1 MFCRMIS
8 IEFWISQYSVK
19 ESNVLEESLKQTH
32 KTLTEYYLIRREHAY
47 GFAVLRVCC
56 WHGISLVCFVYV
68 WASHYIIRIAQK
80 RCFKSWIRTVHKFT
94 EWKLIK
100 WLIYETINASRWE
113 KYLHSASMDSQI
125 SAEKH

>member
-32 KTLTEYYLIRREHAY
+32 KTLTEYYLIWREHAY

-80 RCFKSWIRTVHKFT
+80 RCFKS
-94 EWKLIK
+94 
-100 WLIYETINASRWE
+100 
-113 KYLHSASMDSQI
+113 
-125 SAEKH
+125 